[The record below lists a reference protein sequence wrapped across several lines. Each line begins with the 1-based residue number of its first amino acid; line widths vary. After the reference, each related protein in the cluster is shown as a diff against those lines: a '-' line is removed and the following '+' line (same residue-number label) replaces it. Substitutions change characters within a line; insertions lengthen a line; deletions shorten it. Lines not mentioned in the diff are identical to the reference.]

1 MAYRIISK
9 PLSKITPVIQDRCP
23 IYPSSLISCHFPPIL
38 TLLHTEPLTAWTL
51 MLSALAHFSFP
62 IKKSLSTF
70 STYKHSTTSSKLSEL
85 QCHLLYESLF
95 HPLHNSPKHKPL
107 GTLPI
112 LPTKELDKCLPLCL
126 YYEIR

>member
-1 MAYRIISK
+1 MAYRMISK
-9 PLSKITPVIQDRCP
+9 SLSKITPMIQDRCP
-23 IYPSSLISCHFPPIL
+23 IYPSSLISCYSPPIL
-38 TLLHTEPLTAWTL
+38 TLLHPEPPTAWTL

-70 STYKHSTTSSKLSEL
+70 STYKHSTSSKLSEL

-95 HPLHNSPKHKPL
+95 HRLHNSPKGKPL

-112 LPTKELDKCLPLCL
+112 LPTKELDKCLSLCL
-126 YYEIR
+126 YYEFR